1 MGIMS
6 KIKHFVLGIVG
17 VVLITAGLFSCNNK
31 EQGKFDRKAVA
42 TINGDVATPLYDED
56 AVKNALVSEGLF
68 AEVKSVELVY
78 GFNSDENKNY
88 ALLTIIGKNTSDLLQ
103 AFEAKLMVNNDKLI
117 MVSPAIDSDLFTIHT
132 CNNVNCN
139 NCDFATDQWQR
150 ITGCKS
156 CATDD
161 IIEQDQT
168 AFCNH
173 SMSTGNSGVIL
184 RISNVVARHI

>member
-1 MGIMS
+1 MS

-56 AVKNALVSEGLF
+56 AVKTTLVSEGLF
-68 AEVKSVELVY
+68 TEVESVVLVY

-117 MVSPAIDSDLFTIHT
+117 MVNPAIDSDLFTIHT
-132 CNNVNCN
+132 CDNVNCN
-139 NCDFATDQWQR
+139 ICDFATDQWQR

-156 CATDD
+156 CAADD
-161 IIEQDQT
+161 LIEQDQT

-173 SMSTGNSGVIL
+173 SISTGNSGVIS
-184 RISNVVARHI
+184 RISNTIAQHI

>member
-1 MGIMS
+1 MS

-56 AVKNALVSEGLF
+56 AVKTTLVSEGLF
-68 AEVKSVELVY
+68 TEVESVVLVY

-117 MVSPAIDSDLFTIHT
+117 MVNPAIDSDLFTIHT

-150 ITGCKS
+150 VTGCKS

-161 IIEQDQT
+161 FIEQDQT

-173 SMSTGNSGVIL
+173 SVSTGNSDVIS
-184 RISNVVARHI
+184 RISNIIAQHI